1 VLRRAGGDEPISSP
15 RLLQPKSSGYR
26 WLYPLALSVA
36 FAYNAAGML
45 LTIAIFD
52 TLRSLIAPGY
62 RYWWLAYSVA
72 LLYFIVLGG
81 ASMAYYGMEVFSRLV
96 VRLAEPADPRLEV
109 RISVVIPAYNAEE
122 TVGRVLRALIE
133 QDYPKELM
141 EVVVVDDGSTDG
153 TYAVA
158 CFYAER
164 YPYIRVVRH
173 RSNLGK
179 ASALV
184 TGIRR
189 ARGDV
194 IVLLDA
200 DTVPEKHS
208 IRRLVAAL
216 MSDDGLGAVCGR
228 VVPAGVRGFLCWM
241 QRIEYLL
248 GFCVGRFFHYHVRGA
263 NPVLSGAF
271 AAFRAPV
278 LKPLVLSL
286 RGVPEDT
293 VAEDF
298 DLTVSVW
305 KRGFRTGYVDTAVAY
320 TIAPDKL
327 GKLYRQRIR
336 WYGGGL
342 QVLIKHLRALSRK
355 KHPSSI
361 LRRVVVVDIL
371 FAEYFLPVLQVAG
384 YAMLAAMLILHK
396 LGIDVLAVPVPV
408 FLSAFVSALTAVIVL
423 GAVNIVA
430 AFSLVEGAGSALR
443 IVPYALVYV
452 SFYIPLLAVAK
463 VDSIARVLKQVIIEW
478 R

>member
-1 VLRRAGGDEPISSP
+1 MLRSAGSDETESSLQ
-15 RLLQPKSSGYR
+15 LLQPESSGYR
-26 WLYPLALSVA
+26 WLYPLSISAA
-36 FAYNAAGML
+36 FAYNAAGMV
-45 LTIAIFD
+45 LTVAIFNS
-52 TLRSLIAPGY
+52 LRLLIAPGY
-62 RYWWLAYSVA
+62 KYWWFAYSVA
-72 LLYFIVLGG
+72 LLYFIILGG
-81 ASMAYYGMEVFSRLV
+81 ASMAYYGMKVLSRLV
-96 VRLAEPADPRLEV
+96 VHEADHIDSRLAV
-109 RISVVIPAYNAEE
+109 RVSVVIPAYNAED
-122 TVGRVLRALIE
+122 TIGRVLRALTE
-133 QDYPKELM
+133 QDYPKEMM
-141 EVVVVDDGSTDG
+141 EVIVVDDGSTDG

-158 CFYAER
+158 RFYAER

-200 DTVPEKHS
+200 DTIPERHS
-208 IRRLVAAL
+208 IRRLVVAL

-228 VVPAGVRGFLCWM
+228 VVPAGVRGFLYWM

-248 GFCVGRFFHYHVRGA
+248 SLSVGRFFHHRVQGA

-278 LKPLVLSL
+278 LKPLVFSP

-298 DLTVSVW
+298 DLTVSAW
-305 KRGFRTGYVDTAVAY
+305 KRGFRTGYVDTAIAY
-320 TIAPDKL
+320 TVVPDRL
-327 GKLYRQRIR
+327 RGLYRQRIR

-342 QVLIKHLRALSRK
+342 QVLIKHLHTLGGK
-355 KHPSSI
+355 KHPSSAF
-361 LRRVVVVDIL
+361 RRIVVVDML
-371 FAEYFLPVLQVAG
+371 FAEYFLPALQVAG
-384 YAMLAAMLILHK
+384 YSMLAAMLILNG
-396 LGIDVLAVPVPV
+396 LGVDVLAMPVPV

-423 GAVNIVA
+423 GAANIVA
-430 AFSLVEGAGSALR
+430 AFSLVEGARPALR
-443 IVPYALVYV
+443 IVPYALAYV

-463 VDSIARVLKQVIIEW
+463 VDSIVRVLKQVVIEW